1 MRRTGLAFRMLLS
14 LLLVLNG
21 IGSAVAGV
29 RMAMPAMADTAVQ
42 DAVADASLP
51 PCHRAAMAD
60 ATPVTPMPMPPAGD
74 HRQGDGDC
82 CTSGACDAAGC
93 PCPCTAL
100 AVALWPM
107 PPALATRALALPP
120 PAVRIAPHPSPPRHQ
135 PDRPPIA

>member
-1 MRRTGLAFRMLLS
+1 MRRTGLAFRLLLS

-29 RMAMPAMADTAVQ
+29 RMAMPAMADFAAQ
-42 DAVADASLP
+42 AAVADASLP

-107 PPALATRALALPP
+107 PPALATRAVALPP
-120 PAVRIAPHPSPPRHQ
+120 AIARIAPHPSPPRHQ

>member
-60 ATPVTPMPMPPAGD
+60 ATPVTPMPMPPV
-74 HRQGDGDC
+74 
-82 CTSGACDAAGC
+82 
-93 PCPCTAL
+93 L
-100 AVALWPM
+100 APL
-107 PPALATRALALPP
+107 ALALPP